1 MTHAPIRLPITAN
14 KKQFAK
20 DIEIVD
26 SRGFIVLRINQHVE
40 SFRDKKDQEIA
51 AFIVKAVNAYD
62 ADQSLKREL
71 VEALRIFDSRLTK
84 EDESADDHLASQ
96 IKDLLSRAEKSL
108 G

>member
-51 AFIVKAVNAYD
+51 AFIVKACNAH
-62 ADQSLKREL
+62 
-71 VEALRIFDSRLTK
+71 EALLRVCRLIY
-84 EDESADDHLASQ
+84 EIENERDDFAPDWMTDLREAIALAEG
-96 IKDLLSRAEKSL
+96 RHE
-108 G
+108 